1 MFLILFCFVRK
12 VKLDFEDE
20 DMAELACEGVESM
33 LIDWQGGF
41 LGKKIGIFL
50 ALSLINNLTA
60 FKDLSDS

>member
-1 MFLILFCFVRK
+1 

-41 LGKKIGIFL
+41 LGKKKIEMFRIL
-50 ALSLINNLTA
+50 AS
-60 FKDLSDS
+60 